1 MIKIF
6 SFLFLIILTN
16 SCSSEIKRKDPPK
29 DLIPKDSM
37 VLILKDLTLIE
48 SHIKSKQ
55 PIVFYNGEAMKKSGI
70 KVLENYNIDT
80 LRFGN
85 SFDYFG
91 SYQNEIKSIY
101 SAIIDSVNKEIL
113 LLKSK

>member
-1 MIKIF
+1 MIKLF
-6 SFLFLIILTN
+6 AYFFLLICLYR
-16 SCSSEIKRKDPPK
+16 CSSDIQRKEAPK

-37 VLILKDLTLIE
+37 IIILKDLTLIE

-55 PIVFYNGEAMKKSGI
+55 TIVFYNGEAMKKSGI
-70 KVLENYNIDT
+70 RVLENYNIDT

-85 SFDYFG
+85 SFDYYG